1 MQRSFFEP
9 FCLKKEL
16 FRIGVFRLIY
26 YYELLGRIYSPGLSG
41 IGGPRPVLKTR
52 PKILA
57 YLFGSLGDSIVAIPS
72 LRAVRRRFPD
82 GEIVLLQDTQGG
94 NIVRASEVIPEGLV
108 DRHLEYTSR
117 IGGSSKVAILR
128 ELWPLITKERFD
140 AAFYLV
146 ISERSAAAVR
156 RDKIFF
162 RLCGISR
169 LYGFRA
175 FTNLELYPTDE
186 SGHPA
191 ITEHEAVRKLERIE
205 KDGISADRDG
215 DLRLPWMTFSPE
227 EKGPV
232 ETWLIERLGDL
243 NEKPIAVAPGC
254 KTRANQWPPERFIE
268 ISKRIVGETGRKI
281 IIVGGKGEREL
292 GEQIIDA
299 CGSGANAA
307 GEFSVRGS
315 AILLS
320 KCSFLIGLDTG
331 TTHLAT
337 AVGTPCLG
345 IYGERNNPGHWY
357 PFGSGHTIISHKVDC
372 AGCRLLDCPLSDHPC
387 MNGISVEAAWKE
399 AERILSSMHTPDAT
413 GESRWIA
420 V

>member
-1 MQRSFFEP
+1 M
-9 FCLKKEL
+9 
-16 FRIGVFRLIY
+16 
-26 YYELLGRIYSPGLSG
+26 
-41 IGGPRPVLKTR
+41 KTR

-72 LRAVRRRFPD
+72 LRAIRRRFPD

-94 NIVRASEVIPEGLV
+94 NIVRASEVIPERLV

-117 IGGSSKVAILR
+117 IGGSSKAAILR
-128 ELWPLITKERFD
+128 ELWPLIAKERFD

-175 FTNLELYPTDE
+175 FTNAELYPTNE

-191 ITEHEAVRKLERIE
+191 ITDHEAVRKLERIE

-227 EKGPV
+227 ETYPV
-232 ETWLIERLGDL
+232 ETWLIERLGSL
-243 NEKPIAVAPGC
+243 NERPIAVAPGC

-268 ISKRIVGETGRKI
+268 ISKRIVSETGRKI

-292 GEQIIDA
+292 GERIIA
-299 CGSGANAA
+299 ECGSGANAA
-307 GEFSVRGS
+307 GEFSVKGS

-320 KCSFLIGLDTG
+320 KCSLLVGLDTG
-331 TTHLAT
+331 TSHLAA

-357 PFGSGHTIISHKVDC
+357 PFGDGHTIISHRVDC
-372 AGCRLLDCPLSDHPC
+372 AGCRLLDCPLPDHPC
-387 MNGISVEAAWKE
+387 MAGIPTEAVWKE
-399 AERILSSMHTPDAT
+399 IEQMLSSTHESDAI
-413 GESRWIA
+413 GESRVIFI
-420 V
+420 